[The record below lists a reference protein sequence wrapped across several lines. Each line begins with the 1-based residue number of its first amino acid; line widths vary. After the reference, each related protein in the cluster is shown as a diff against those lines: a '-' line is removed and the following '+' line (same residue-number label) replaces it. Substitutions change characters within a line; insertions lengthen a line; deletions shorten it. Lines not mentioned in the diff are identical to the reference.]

1 MDTVSRTGFDTT
13 SGCVRDDRVI
23 TTRKGLAR
31 NESDARHAQWREAQ
45 HRIVV
50 ALHERAPIGIPP
62 ALHDLFLAGVS
73 LLIQRHRPAAF
84 RRELGSRD
92 QPTPWPAAPL
102 DRSGELN
109 RITQIGGC

>member
-73 LLIQRHRPAAF
+73 LLIQRSSGTGRPRSVA
-84 RRELGSRD
+84 S
-92 QPTPWPAAPL
+92 L
-102 DRSGELN
+102 DRAIN
-109 RITQIGGC
+109 RHPGPPLPSTGPES